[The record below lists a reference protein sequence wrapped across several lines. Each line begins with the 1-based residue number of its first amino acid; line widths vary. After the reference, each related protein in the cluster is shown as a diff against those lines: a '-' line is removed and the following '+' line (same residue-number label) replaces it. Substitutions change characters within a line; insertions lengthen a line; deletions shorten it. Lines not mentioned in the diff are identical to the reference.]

1 MRPTTPPAATVRP
14 PTADAPRPART
25 RARWRVALALVA
37 AAFAAPALAAF
48 PEKPLKIIVGQ
59 AAGGSS
65 DLISR
70 FVAEAV
76 SPILGQRVVVEN
88 KPGMN
93 GIIGA
98 DQVARETPDGHLIFQ
113 CPMSTMAI
121 SPQLINAKVP
131 SDPGVELIPIAN
143 LVLSSY
149 GLVVAASSPY
159 RQVADVVAAAR
170 AKPGQIT
177 FASPGPGSAQHLS
190 GEFVKRL
197 AKVDMVHVPYKGAA
211 PAVLDLIGGRI
222 DFMITN
228 LGDIARQVQAGQL
241 RLLAQGD
248 PSKFPLFPDLPR
260 IADTLPG
267 FEVTGW
273 FGLCGPKAMP
283 AEAVRRWD
291 EAVRQVMNDPAFLKR
306 LQDSGFNPLYEGP
319 EAFARRLDGDRR
331 RWREVIQAGKVG
343 QQ

>member
-1 MRPTTPPAATVRP
+1 MLRKLSGVARVLAAVLSG
-14 PTADAPRPART
+14 
-25 RARWRVALALVA
+25 VLAGPVS
-37 AAFAAPALAAF
+37 AAF
-48 PEKPLKIIVGQ
+48 PERPLRIMVGQ

-65 DLISR
+65 DIISR
-70 FVAEAV
+70 YVAEAGT
-76 SPILGQRVVVEN
+76 PLMGQRIVVEN
-88 KPGMN
+88 RPGMN

-98 DQVARETPDGHLIFQ
+98 DVVAREQPDGHLIFQ

-121 SPQLINAKVP
+121 SGQLIGAKVP
-131 SDPGVELIPIAN
+131 LDPGAELIPLSN

-149 GLVVAASSPY
+149 GLVVAPGSPY
-159 RQVADVVAAAR
+159 RSVNDIVAAAR

-177 FASPGPGSAQHLS
+177 FGSPGPGSAQHLS
-190 GEFVKRL
+190 GELLKRMGQ
-197 AKVDMVHVPYKGAA
+197 VDMLHVPYKGAA
-211 PAVLDLIGGRI
+211 PALLDLIGGRI

-228 LGDIARQVQAGQL
+228 LGDVARQAQAGQL

-248 PSKFPLFPDLPR
+248 PSRFPLFPDLPR
-260 IADTLPG
+260 IADSFPG

-273 FGLCGPKAMP
+273 FGMCGPKGMP

-291 EAVRQVMNDPAFLKR
+291 EALRQVMQDPAFLKR
-306 LQDSGFNPLYEGP
+306 LQDSGFSPLYEGP
-319 EAFARRLDGDRR
+319 EAFARRLENDRR

>member
-1 MRPTTPPAATVRP
+1 MQSKISAAVVIVILTSLLLGTVS
-14 PTADAPRPART
+14 AR
-25 RARWRVALALVA
+25 
-37 AAFAAPALAAF
+37 AAF
-48 PEKPLKIIVGQ
+48 PERQLRIVVGQ

-70 FVAEAV
+70 YIAEAV
-76 SPILGQRVVVEN
+76 APLMGQRIIVEN

-98 DQVARETPDGHLIFQ
+98 DIVAREAADGHTVFQ
-113 CPMSTMAI
+113 CPMSTMSI
-121 SPQLINAKVP
+121 SPQLIGAKIP
-131 SDPGVELIPIAN
+131 SDPGVELIPLAN
-143 LVLSSY
+143 MTLSSY
-149 GLVVAASSPY
+149 GLVVPTASPFRSM
-159 RQVADVVAAAR
+159 ADIIAAAR
-170 AKPGQIT
+170 AKPGQLT

-190 GEFVKRL
+190 GEMLKRM
-197 AKVDMVHVPYKGAA
+197 AKLEMVHVPYKGAA
-211 PAVLDLIGGRI
+211 PALLDVIGGRI

-248 PSKFPLFPDLPR
+248 PAKFPLFPDLPR

-283 AEAVRRWD
+283 ADAIKRWD
-291 EAVRQVMNDPAFLKR
+291 EAVRQVMQDPVFLKR
-306 LQDSGFNPLYEGP
+306 LQDSGFSPLYEGP
-319 EAFARRLDGDRR
+319 EAFKSRLQGDRR
-331 RWREVIQAGKVG
+331 RWLEVIQAGNVG